1 MVDISE
7 SELTL
12 IENAFE
18 RVLDALSQDESPEA
32 TDIKE
37 SILEAQQIVSG
48 LIDKGQSPDTLSGPT
63 GGSELLGAEAS
74 MEDIQAL
81 AMHLQEALSIIDKI
95 MPAEPTPMQE
105 EAKPPFA
112 S

>member
-18 RVLDALSQDESPEA
+18 MMRDALSEDESPES
-32 TDIKE
+32 TNIKTT
-37 SILEAQQIVSG
+37 ILEAEQIVSG
-48 LIDKGQSPDTLSGPT
+48 LIDREQSPDTLSGPT
-63 GGSELLGAEAS
+63 GGSNQLLGADAS

-81 AMHLQEALSIIDKI
+81 AMHLQEALSIIEKI
-95 MPAEPTPMQE
+95 MPAEPMPME
-105 EAKPPFA
+105 EKPPFA